1 MYIRVSGIFDF
12 HQPWLNYRQ
21 LSHARGS
28 HKVWDSSPLAL
39 ESAGDGDPVNADG
52 GTNGDGGPTGSTL
65 RVPVRRKWREEHD
78 KMALD
83 AIRGAK
89 AHTAAHG
96 QKLKRFEEAADVFNQ
111 HPRAIFDVN
120 AKALS

>member
-1 MYIRVSGIFDF
+1 MDGAPAAVRVPDRMDPETDPAG
-12 HQPWLNYRQ
+12 
-21 LSHARGS
+21 GS
-28 HKVWDSSPLAL
+28 PNASAPHDPLAV

-65 RVPVRRKWREEHD
+65 KVPVRRKWREEHD
-78 KMALD
+78 KLALD

-89 AHTAAHG
+89 AHSAAHG

-111 HPRAIFDVN
+111 HPQAIFDVN